1 MIIDAHAHIMT
12 TVKGMTAS
20 GPTRSLSWGQA
31 RWGEETIQLLPPF
44 SEATAFPA
52 EALLAQMDWAG
63 VERAV
68 LLQGPFYGE
77 ANAYV
82 ASAVANWPDRFM
94 GAFAPDPLAPD
105 IRPVYKQCVEDY
117 GLHILKFEL
126 TELTGL
132 TGLYPDLRL
141 DAPEHG
147 WIFEAAEKDGLVVT
161 LDLGKVGSRAY
172 QTESV
177 AALAERH
184 PNLTFVIAHLA
195 QPPIGVGEDDNA
207 ELYEK
212 WREQILLGRRQN
224 VFFDLS
230 ALPAYAADFDEYPY
244 VAARGYIKRATE
256 LIGAEKIMWGTDVPG
271 LLTSGS
277 YRQLLN
283 YVRLHCDFLSEEE
296 MADVLGLNALRVYWR
311 GGKAN
316 R

>member
-12 TVKGMTAS
+12 AVNGMTAS
-20 GPTRSLSWGQA
+20 GPTGSLSWGVV
-31 RWGEETIQLLPPF
+31 RWGDETVRLMPPFNEET
-44 SEATAFPA
+44 SFPA

-82 ASAVANWPDRFM
+82 ASAVEHYPDRFV
-94 GAFAPDPLAPD
+94 GAFAPDPHAPD
-105 IRPVYKQCVEDY
+105 VRQVYKQCVEDY
-117 GLHILKFEL
+117 GLRILKFEL
-126 TELTGL
+126 TEPTGL

-141 DAPEHG
+141 NAPEHG
-147 WIFEAAEKDGLVVT
+147 WIFEAAERDGLVVT
-161 LDLGKVGSRAY
+161 LDLGKIGSRAY
-172 QTESV
+172 QTEAV

-195 QPPIGVGEDDNA
+195 QPPIGENNNA
-207 ELYEK
+207 ELDDK

-230 ALPAYAADFDEYPY
+230 ALPAYAPDFDEYPY
-244 VAARGYIKRATE
+244 VAARMYIKRAVD
-256 LIGAEKIMWGTDVPG
+256 LISAEKIMWGTDVPG

-283 YVRLHCDFLSEEE
+283 YVRLHCDFLSEAE
-296 MADVLGLNALRVYWR
+296 MADALGLNALRVYW
-311 GGKAN
+311 GDDF
-316 R
+316 